1 VLEAIHFGAATS
13 RIAPCVSLTAT
24 IVSLRPTG
32 GTPAFAGDGALASAT
47 TRRENRRRIADAIR
61 CHNHLTRRIE
71 VGTNCVL
78 CPRIPSYA
86 WDMRAGAAVSR
97 AEDVRLAARDAA
109 TRALDAAGLDEA
121 ACLIVAATPE
131 HLDEAVELCE
141 ALRDAAGANAQIVG
155 GATSAALVPGD
166 AEMEDGPA
174 LGVLAL
180 AQRAELFS
188 FRSDA
193 PDELRAA
200 AQKAGPGA
208 LGIVFADPEAP
219 VQRLLG
225 ALGRVRVAGGG
236 VAVEGGLLLDHDLAY
251 AHAVGAFFPAPGR
264 LAVAQ
269 SHQAIGK
276 PLLVTRSEGRAL
288 LELDSRPA
296 MEALSS
302 LAEQPGLDGEAL
314 QFVALGVSP
323 RPGEPFSVE
332 DFVSVPLLGID
343 EERGALETGAPIPE
357 GHSVSF
363 TLRDGMGARRTLQ
376 QALDKLRDPRPSW
389 GLYFDCASRGT
400 TLYGVPGLDLRLIEQ
415 SLGTFPLL
423 SMRTSFELGPAGDA
437 TGVHLFTGVLAVGDG

>member
-1 VLEAIHFGAATS
+1 MG
-13 RIAPCVSLTAT
+13 
-24 IVSLRPTG
+24 
-32 GTPAFAGDGALASAT
+32 
-47 TRRENRRRIADAIR
+47 RRRARRRGTETGDASRKSLR

-276 PLLVTRSEGRAL
+276 PLLVTRADGRAL

-302 LAEQPGLDGEAL
+302 LAE
-314 QFVALGVSP
+314 
-323 RPGEPFSVE
+323 
-332 DFVSVPLLGID
+332 
-343 EERGALETGAPIPE
+343 
-357 GHSVSF
+357 
-363 TLRDGMGARRTLQ
+363 
-376 QALDKLRDPRPSW
+376 
-389 GLYFDCASRGT
+389 
-400 TLYGVPGLDLRLIEQ
+400 
-415 SLGTFPLL
+415 
-423 SMRTSFELGPAGDA
+423 
-437 TGVHLFTGVLAVGDG
+437 